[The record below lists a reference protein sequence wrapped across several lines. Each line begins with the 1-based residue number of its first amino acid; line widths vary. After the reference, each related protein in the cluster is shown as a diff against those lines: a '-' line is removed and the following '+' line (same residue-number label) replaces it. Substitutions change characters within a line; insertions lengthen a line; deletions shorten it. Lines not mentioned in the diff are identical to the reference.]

1 MTQQGEESLA
11 TKPKPGS
18 KYHKHWRHQVVSD
31 ILGPKLSEPELQQ
44 ALRICD
50 EDFASDEDFSAAE
63 FFSRFTAATPSAKLS
78 KETRILFL
86 QTARMP
92 NGAHEQAT
100 DASSEA
106 TTSTSHPQST
116 PPSHTQSESES
127 ERRANPRK
135 FTHLNGSCRR
145 LEGDEESLAMVIENL
160 SVTGARIRLQHDC
173 ELRRGEVIRIEFML
187 DDAFRTSIRLKSEVR
202 WVLSDLVGI
211 EFISPAGLPNIL
223 THYIQS

>member
-1 MTQQGEESLA
+1 M
-11 TKPKPGS
+11 
-18 KYHKHWRHQVVSD
+18 SD

-50 EDFASDEDFSAAE
+50 EDFESDVDFSAAE
-63 FFSRFTAATPSAKLS
+63 FFSRFTASTPSAKLD
-78 KETRILFL
+78 KDTRILFL

-100 DASSEA
+100 EVSSEA
-106 TTSTSHPQST
+106 TTSTSQPQSMT
-116 PPSHTQSESES
+116 TSHTQIESES
-127 ERRANPRK
+127 ERRSNPRK
-135 FTHLNGSCRR
+135 FTHLEGSCRR
-145 LEGDEESLAMVIENL
+145 LEGEQESIVIVIENL
-160 SVTGARIRLQHDC
+160 SVTGARIRLQPDC

-187 DDAFRTSIRLKSEVR
+187 DDAFRTSIRLKCEVR